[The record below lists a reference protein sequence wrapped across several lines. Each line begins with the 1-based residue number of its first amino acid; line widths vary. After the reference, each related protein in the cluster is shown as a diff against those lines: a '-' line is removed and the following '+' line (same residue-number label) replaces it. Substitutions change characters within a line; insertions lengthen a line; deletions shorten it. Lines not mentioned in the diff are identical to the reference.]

1 MSDVASNQ
9 PVIVVQHLTKV
20 FRDFWRRP
28 KVRAVRDVS
37 FEVRAGEV
45 FGLLGPNG
53 AGKSTTLKI
62 LLGLLHPT
70 SGTVQV
76 LGRSPRDVKTKQ
88 RIGYVPEE
96 SYLYPFLTSQ
106 ETLEFYGA
114 LFDLDRAERRRRI
127 EQLLDMIG
135 LRHARRRPVGE
146 FSKGMARRIGIAQ
159 ALINDPELILLD
171 EPTSGLDPLGCRE
184 VKDLIRAL
192 AQRGKTIVLSSHL
205 LADVEDVCDRILI
218 LYNGQVQ
225 AQGTIHELLEE
236 RGRYRITLPGDC
248 PPPVLQRILELVRAE
263 LGREPDVDHPR
274 RDLEQFFLE
283 VVERARRETAEASGV
298 GPTRGVAEYLA
309 PARSRL
315 EQLAAP
321 PSPPASPKR
330 GIIEPASEEATRQ
343 AADEK
348 LKRLVQD
355 R

>member
-1 MSDVASNQ
+1 MSQSTSNE
-9 PVIVVQHLTKV
+9 PVIVVEHLTKV

-37 FEVRAGEV
+37 FEVHAGEV

-70 SGTVQV
+70 QGTVRV

-96 SYLYPFLTSQ
+96 SYLYPFLTSE
-106 ETLEFYGA
+106 ETLEFYGT
-114 LFDLDRAERRRRI
+114 LFDLDRVERRRRI

-159 ALINDPELILLD
+159 ALINDPELVLLD

-236 RGRYRITLPGDC
+236 RGRYRVTLPADC
-248 PPPVLQRILELVRAE
+248 PPTMLQRILELVRAE

-274 RDLEQFFLE
+274 RNLEQFFLE

-309 PARSRL
+309 PPRPRL
-315 EQLAAP
+315 EQLATTSSPSPAP
-321 PSPPASPKR
+321 P
-330 GIIEPASEEATRQ
+330 EPAETPPDEADRQ